1 MDTVT
6 ANRLLD
12 LKKRLAEYREA
23 ESKILQGQSYSIG
36 SRQLTRTSLAMVQKE
51 IKNIETQIRQ
61 IEETGSTKRRIK
73 RIVPIG

>member
-36 SRQLTRTSLAMVQKE
+36 SRLTRTSLAMVQKE